1 MDCGRRYSNLKPW
14 RIRKLIQVPRPTCW
28 LPQWIANLTK
38 QNCAP
43 GVDQNMKYLC
53 SRFCDDK
60 NAILGKSWKVADL
73 KKKQIGLLWKVF
85 AEKMALF
92 WDASEWQLMK
102 TCLFKFKKKDIFG
115 RYLEDHELKKVDT
128 WLLNNYLS
136 KHATGKNSLTLID
149 SALHHIFIVGSRSK
163 CHFISIACSK
173 QKAH

>member
-28 LPQWIANLTK
+28 LPQWIGNLTK

-92 WDASEWQLMK
+92 WDALSDNWWKLVCSNLKRKTYLGDIWRTMNWKRSIPDYSITICPSKQLER
-102 TCLFKFKKKDIFG
+102 THW
-115 RYLEDHELKKVDT
+115 YWSTV
-128 WLLNNYLS
+128 
-136 KHATGKNSLTLID
+136 
-149 SALHHIFIVGSRSK
+149 
-163 CHFISIACSK
+163 HFIIYSL
-173 QKAH
+173 